1 MSVWTETAEGRRSWQ
16 EGQQRRVCDRVGGR
30 WSGGEGW
37 WVHRGKGKG
46 ASLMER
52 VRCDKVAS
60 LASSRV
66 GRWAERLP
74 EILGDAGSEI
84 LPVPLQDLLSAT
96 E

>member
-1 MSVWTETAEGRRSWQ
+1 
-16 EGQQRRVCDRVGGR
+16 
-30 WSGGEGW
+30 
-37 WVHRGKGKG
+37 
-46 ASLMER
+46 MER